1 MATMQIRD
9 IPEDV
14 YETLRKRARA
24 AGQSIQAYMREQMID
39 LASRRTK
46 EEVFAVVEST
56 RAKRP
61 ASGPTRESIVNELR
75 DLRGD

>member
-24 AGQSIQAYMREQMID
+24 AGQSIQSYMREQMID

-46 EEVFAVVEST
+46 EEVFSVVEST

-75 DLRGD
+75 ELRGD

>member
-46 EEVFAVVEST
+46 EEVLAVVEST
-56 RAKRP
+56 RAKRS

-75 DLRGD
+75 ELRGD

>member
-24 AGQSIQAYMREQMID
+24 AGQSIQSYMREQMID

-75 DLRGD
+75 ELRGD